1 MSHHTTSEN
10 YASDRLPAV
19 ISSSAINTHESYGP
33 ARRNVAWGSTNCPAT
48 PIYMFTSHVAPA
60 RSDVNSLYSLD
71 LRDKKKLRCIWLA
84 PDEGDKHIVRPPRID
99 SMHYAQINVH
109 LFIAEASMYDHN
121 IIDKIKR
128 TDHLSVQLEISNR
141 YMDAT
146 HTYEQSAKMLLRCI
160 RKREEIFGAM
170 TEEIQR
176 LRSDYDIRCAQLV
189 ALCMCGAQ
197 RAATGKDNTAF
208 LLLRK
213 AEELT
218 ARDGLQ
224 YCKKHVQRA
233 AVYQNIA
240 NYYRKQKK
248 YQAALQAAQKA
259 VRINEKLAPND
270 RFAITY
276 FLQACLYGLVHEH
289 SKAGFMYTTCLL
301 LIDKQQTENIASK
314 NRQST
319 EVFDTIR
326 TATLHNLAIEWA
338 SLNMPDQARDALV
351 SAMELGLNHL
361 TQTHPIVVRMFETY
375 KILREN
381 FLFQNSKRNATS
393 VESAPLQKASRL
405 TGPIR
410 PTSPSVSVYG
420 TKRPAPSRLYRNFE
434 DSSRDV
440 TSPRLGRMTGHQNS
454 VTVSE
459 DRSSVQLTSRRPTS
473 SMSAT
478 ARDSPRVRV
487 IMRPLTTPETF
498 TNISGYA
505 VPPGA
510 TRSSNIQTAPDR
522 LYSHALR
529 VRYSLHK
536 ERVLEE
542 ARAYG
547 RRRRAALKI
556 QSLWTKALVRHRA
569 LQRKTNAATLIQS
582 VRRMQNQKSQYERTL
597 YLIRQTQAVWR
608 GRLARAHRTLALASV
623 VQLQRAGRCRIE
635 HVRSAI
641 KKIRLVV
648 LQSFGRVFFARL
660 IRYRECKAA
669 AKIQSYVRRHLRMK
683 HLHYILPAAAIMHRV
698 IHYVEAQQQVAIAIE
713 SVVRIVMSCLIEAV
727 TVNGQRLRTQE
738 TAVKLTPMDVTS
750 LKRNDA
756 CTFKASNVSNETE
769 DDEPKFQCA
778 ATPDDPSE
786 KEGKG
791 IYEFHDFKVCKC
803 HYYRCDNGL

>member
-99 SMHYAQINVH
+99 SMHYAQIN
-109 LFIAEASMYDHN
+109 ASMYDHN

-582 VRRMQNQKSQYERTL
+582 VRRMQNQKSQ
-597 YLIRQTQAVWR
+597 
-608 GRLARAHRTLALASV
+608 
-623 VQLQRAGRCRIE
+623 
-635 HVRSAI
+635 
-641 KKIRLVV
+641 
-648 LQSFGRVFFARL
+648 
-660 IRYRECKAA
+660 ECKAA

-683 HLHYILPAAAIMHRV
+683 QLHYILPAAAIMHRV

-786 KEGKG
+786 KEGK
-791 IYEFHDFKVCKC
+791 VM
-803 HYYRCDNGL
+803 N